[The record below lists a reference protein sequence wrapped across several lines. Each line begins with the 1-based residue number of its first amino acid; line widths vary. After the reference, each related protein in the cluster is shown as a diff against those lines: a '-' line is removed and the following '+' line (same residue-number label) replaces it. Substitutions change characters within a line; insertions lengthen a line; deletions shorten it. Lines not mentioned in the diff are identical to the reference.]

1 MLLSQAERVLS
12 ILWNVSFDGERET
25 AVRLN
30 ELTRKTDFSP
40 SHHLKTRT
48 HVLEVVGAPTSLQV
62 NRFRSNVAV
71 KGSDCKT
78 ATDIVVMV
86 TDVTDDPLLLVV
98 ILFF

>member
-1 MLLSQAERVLS
+1 MHFFGYHPKCSCRGLKRSVFS
-12 ILWNVSFDGERET
+12 VFCGTFDGKRET
-25 AVRLN
+25 VVRLN

-62 NRFRSNVAV
+62 NCFRSDVAV
-71 KGSDCKT
+71 KGSDCKA

-86 TDVTDDPLLLVV
+86 TM
-98 ILFF
+98 